1 MRRSVWRFSDNSARQ
16 VLNGGRE
23 SSYFLKGKKFLLC
36 PLEVEELADS
46 QGEDAGANADRL
58 GLAPLQPVELSP
70 CDHRVQSRI
79 TVVQALGDKGQTHS
93 GSKRVDDAKSRS
105 RGYLSDPDQKAPQA
119 APVKRFLAILSA
131 AMLAIEKAPVLI
143 DIVHGLG

>member
-1 MRRSVWRFSDNSARQ
+1 MGAENLPIAWKVRSFFFA
-16 VLNGGRE
+16 
-23 SSYFLKGKKFLLC
+23 

-93 GSKRVDDAKSRS
+93 GSKRVDDAKSRPG
-105 RGYLSDPDQKAPQA
+105 GYLGDPDQKAPQA

-131 AMLAIEKAPVLI
+131 AMLAIEKASVLI
-143 DIVHGLG
+143 DVVHGLG